1 MGRNDSFLFM
11 ERYDYIFAGAG
22 CAALS
27 LVYHLMRSKLR
38 HKKIL
43 LLDPLIHQIPEKT
56 WCYWA
61 KEPLSIHPKN
71 SNYSWSTLN
80 FKINENFYRKDLGDL
95 RYFHINSKEFY
106 YSVLEEFKNID
117 NIFFKESSVQD
128 IHEKTDGAIITTV
141 DGDQFLGDTIFDSRF
156 IPSKLVPTPHLK
168 QVFAGWTVETIQ
180 PQFDPTSF
188 TLMDIEKN
196 SQSQFEFFYILPFS
210 PTSALIEFT
219 AYSQEN
225 IDTEI
230 LEKNL
235 KKYLSKNLKFNEYRV
250 SFQETGV
257 IPMTNKKSDR
267 KHSDRIIPIGTAAG
281 WTKAS
286 TGYTFQKIQ
295 ENSSKMVLNIEKG
308 IPPLKGLGAKSRH
321 EFYDNILLNIA
332 TKWPEK
338 LSSVFADLF
347 QNNPPEKVLKFLS
360 EETSLVEE
368 VKLLGKLNYSI
379 FIKSLLH
386 YESR

>member
-1 MGRNDSFLFM
+1 MD
-11 ERYDYIFAGAG
+11 RYDYIFAGAG

-27 LVYHLMRSKLR
+27 LVFHLNRSSLS

-43 LLDPLIHQIPEKT
+43 LIDPLINQVPDKT

-61 KEPLSIHPKN
+61 KKTLAIHPIN
-71 SNYSWSTLN
+71 SNYSWNTLN
-80 FKINENFYRKDLGDL
+80 FKIEGNSHRKDLGNL
-95 RYFHINSKEFY
+95 RYFHLNSKEFY
-106 YSVLEEFKNID
+106 YSVFQEFEKSD
-117 NIFFKESSVQD
+117 NIFFKEARVHD
-128 IHEKTDGAIITTV
+128 IHENEDGVLVTTLE
-141 DGDQFLGDTIFDSRF
+141 GDQFFGNTVFDSRF
-156 IPSKLVPTPHLK
+156 IPTSLVETPFLK
-168 QVFAGWTVETIQ
+168 QVFAGWKVETNQ
-180 PQFDPTSF
+180 PIFDVTAF
-188 TLMDIEKN
+188 TLMDIEEN
-196 SQSQFEFFYILPFS
+196 SQSQFEFFYILPFT

-225 IDTEI
+225 IDKEI
-230 LEKNL
+230 LERKL
-235 KKYLSKNLKFNEYRV
+235 KKYLSNYLKSSDYQV

-257 IPMTNKKSDR
+257 IPMTNKKRDC
-267 KHSDRIIPIGTAAG
+267 KHSNRIIPIGTAAG

-295 ENSSKMVLNIEKG
+295 ENSSKIICNIEKG
-308 IPPLKGLGAKSRH
+308 LHPLQGIKQKSRH

-338 LSSVFADLF
+338 LSDVFADLF
-347 QNNPPEKVLKFLS
+347 QKNPPVKVLKFLS
-360 EETSLVEE
+360 EETSFLDEIN
-368 VKLLGKLNYSI
+368 LLGKLNYSI